1 MRITF
6 FGHADFSESDAIRER
21 LVKLLRERASGVD
34 VEFLFGGYGGFDRF
48 AYGVAKDF
56 IGCSSSKLVF
66 VTPYI
71 TESYLKNQVEPSYL
85 KYDCVIYPEIEKVPY
100 KFAIGARN
108 KWMVNN
114 CDLIIFYVAR
124 SYGGAYTAL
133 LYARARGKESVNLVD
148 EI

>member
-71 TESYLKNQVEPSYL
+71 TEEYSKNHLSYQKTRFDSI
-85 KYDCVIYPEIEKVPY
+85 IYPEIENKP
-100 KFAIGARN
+100 KRFAITYRN
-108 KWMVNN
+108 RYMVE
-114 CDLIIFYVAR
+114 CADIVIAFVKR
-124 SYGGAYTAL
+124 TRGGAYTAL
-133 LYARARGKESVNLVD
+133 KYAQKMGKDIYNIVD
-148 EI
+148 L